1 MAVKGKTLTAIM
13 RYVIISS
20 VMIDKITEA
29 SLLYDFY
36 GQLLSKRK
44 QEVMELYHE
53 ENLSLAE
60 IAEEFGIS
68 RAAVH
73 DSLKSAEK
81 ALAQYEEK
89 LGLVNKFVKSSEAIS
104 HIDRAIDRL
113 IENYGHKDEGLAR
126 ELETIKTVINSLE

>member
-1 MAVKGKTLTAIM
+1 
-13 RYVIISS
+13 
-20 VMIDKITEA
+20 MIENVTEA

-36 GQLLSKRK
+36 GQLLTKRK

-53 ENLSLAE
+53 EDYTLAE

-81 ALAQYEEK
+81 ALLEYEKK
-89 LGLVNKFVKSSEAIS
+89 LGLVAKFMTTDAAIS
-104 HIDRAIDRL
+104 RIDRMLADMTETYSNDKELVDSLKKIQAVID
-113 IENYGHKDEGLAR
+113 GL
-126 ELETIKTVINSLE
+126 EDM

>member
-1 MAVKGKTLTAIM
+1 M
-13 RYVIISS
+13 
-20 VMIDKITEA
+20 DKITEA

-36 GQLLSKRK
+36 GQLLTKRK

-60 IAEEFGIS
+60 IADEFGIS

-81 ALAQYEEK
+81 SLQEYEQKLELVSKFMQTTSVIEKIDEMIDGLVLQYTENTQLVEK
-89 LGLVNKFVKSSEAIS
+89 LEEIKS
-104 HIDRAIDRL
+104 
-113 IENYGHKDEGLAR
+113 
-126 ELETIKTVINSLE
+126 VINGLEEV

>member
-1 MAVKGKTLTAIM
+1 
-13 RYVIISS
+13 
-20 VMIDKITEA
+20 MIDKITQA

-36 GQLLSKRK
+36 GQLLTRRK
-44 QEVMELYHE
+44 QQVMELYHE

-81 ALAQYEEK
+81 ALAEYEEK
-89 LGLVNKFVKSSEAIS
+89 LGLVARFLRSGEAFRK
-104 HIDRAIDRL
+104 IDRMLDDLSASHAEDAQLTQALAQIKAV
-113 IENYGHKDEGLAR
+113 ISGL
-126 ELETIKTVINSLE
+126 EED

>member
-1 MAVKGKTLTAIM
+1 M
-13 RYVIISS
+13 
-20 VMIDKITEA
+20 DKITEA

-36 GQLLSKRK
+36 GQLLTKRK

-53 ENLSLAE
+53 ENLTLSE

-81 ALAQYEEK
+81 SLQEYEQK
-89 LGLVNKFVKSSEAIS
+89 LNLVSKFVKTNEAIGR
-104 HIDRAIDRL
+104 IDQMIDQLAETYTDDPKLVNRL
-113 IENYGHKDEGLAR
+113 EE
-126 ELETIKTVINSLE
+126 IKSVINGLEEV

>member
-1 MAVKGKTLTAIM
+1 MVYYHGVKDFSLTEEEILM
-13 RYVIISS
+13 
-20 VMIDKITEA
+20 DKITEA

-36 GQLLSKRK
+36 GQLLTKRK

-53 ENLSLAE
+53 ENLTLAE

-81 ALAQYEEK
+81 SLQEYEQK
-89 LGLVNKFVKSSEAIS
+89 LKLVSKFMKTSEAIGK
-104 HIDRAIDRL
+104 IDNMIDHLAEAHSGNQELVDRL
-113 IENYGHKDEGLAR
+113 EE
-126 ELETIKTVINSLE
+126 IKSVINGLEDV

>member
-1 MAVKGKTLTAIM
+1 M
-13 RYVIISS
+13 
-20 VMIDKITEA
+20 DKVTEA

-36 GQLLSKRK
+36 GQLLTQRKR
-44 QEVMELYHE
+44 QVMELYHE

-81 ALAQYEEK
+81 ALREYEKK
-89 LGLVNKFVKSSEAIS
+89 LGLLSKFMKSGEAIRE
-104 HIDRAIDRL
+104 IDKMIGELAEKYKDNDQLIKGLEEIRL
-113 IENYGHKDEGLAR
+113 VISGL
-126 ELETIKTVINSLE
+126 EEV

>member
-1 MAVKGKTLTAIM
+1 MM
-13 RYVIISS
+13 
-20 VMIDKITEA
+20 DKITEA

-36 GQLLSKRK
+36 GQLLTKRK

-60 IAEEFGIS
+60 IADEFGIS

-81 ALAQYEEK
+81 SLQEYEQKLELVSKFMETTSVIEKIDEMIDDLAKQYMENPQLVQKLEEI
-89 LGLVNKFVKSSEAIS
+89 KS
-104 HIDRAIDRL
+104 
-113 IENYGHKDEGLAR
+113 
-126 ELETIKTVINSLE
+126 VINGLEEV

>member
-1 MAVKGKTLTAIM
+1 
-13 RYVIISS
+13 
-20 VMIDKITEA
+20 MIDKITES

-36 GQLLSKRK
+36 GQLLTKRK

-68 RAAVH
+68 RTAVH

-81 ALAQYEEK
+81 ALMEYEKK
-89 LGLVNKFVKSSEAIS
+89 LRLVERFMKSGEAIS
-104 HIDRAIDRL
+104 RIDLMIDTLAEEYSDSEELTARL
-113 IENYGHKDEGLAR
+113 EE
-126 ELETIKTVINSLE
+126 IKSVINGLEEI

>member
-1 MAVKGKTLTAIM
+1 
-13 RYVIISS
+13 
-20 VMIDKITEA
+20 MIDKITEA

-36 GQLLSKRK
+36 GQLLTRRK
-44 QEVMELYHE
+44 QQVMELYHE

-81 ALAQYEEK
+81 ALAEYEEK
-89 LGLVNKFVKSSEAIS
+89 LGLVARFLRSGEAFRRIGRMLDDLSLRCSGDPALAESVAEIKAVIS
-104 HIDRAIDRL
+104 GLED
-113 IENYGHKDEGLAR
+113 GLA
-126 ELETIKTVINSLE
+126 ED

>member
-1 MAVKGKTLTAIM
+1 M
-13 RYVIISS
+13 
-20 VMIDKITEA
+20 DKITEA

-36 GQLLSKRK
+36 GQLLTKRK

-60 IAEEFGIS
+60 IADEFGIS

-81 ALAQYEEK
+81 SLQEYEQKLELVSKFMKTNAAIEKIDKMIDGLAEQY
-89 LGLVNKFVKSSEAIS
+89 
-104 HIDRAIDRL
+104 
-113 IENYGHKDEGLAR
+113 IENPHLVAK
-126 ELETIKTVINSLE
+126 LEEIKSVINGLEEV

>member
-1 MAVKGKTLTAIM
+1 
-13 RYVIISS
+13 
-20 VMIDKITEA
+20 MIDKITEA

-36 GQLLSKRK
+36 GQLLTKRK

-60 IAEEFGIS
+60 IADEFGIS

-81 ALAQYEEK
+81 SLAEYEEK
-89 LGLVNKFVKSSEAIS
+89 LGLVTKFVATGQAIS
-104 HIDRAIDRL
+104 RIDAMIDSLAEQYTSNTELVERL
-113 IENYGHKDEGLAR
+113 TE
-126 ELETIKTVINSLE
+126 IKTVINSLEEA